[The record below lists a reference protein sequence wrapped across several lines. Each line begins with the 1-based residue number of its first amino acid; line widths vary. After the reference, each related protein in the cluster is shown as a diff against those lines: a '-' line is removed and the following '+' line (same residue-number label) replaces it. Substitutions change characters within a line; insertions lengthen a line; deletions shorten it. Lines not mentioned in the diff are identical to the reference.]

1 MARLPTVE
9 SLGTRPIPSSS
20 GNIVP
25 IRGDVGTGQVNSAL
39 AEAATAENTV
49 GVTADELENASLDSA
64 ERANREAAQLAA
76 RRMADEYDRYMCF
89 DFLIHVQL
97 EKVDMQPLFF

>member
-1 MARLPTVE
+1 MNRNIINGLAM
-9 SLGTRPIPSSS
+9 LGAMLVLLAVLTAA
-20 GNIVP
+20 
-25 IRGDVGTGQVNSAL
+25 NSAL

-76 RRMADEYDRYMCF
+76 RRMADENRQDL
-89 DFLIHVQL
+89 DFRLVAPTSILVARGR
-97 EKVDMQPLFF
+97 